1 MLIINYSKKKCFK
14 KVSQHLPNSNLSR
27 TRMRKVETTK
37 PCQELSRPARKI
49 LSSVFTSVFP
59 SRRVHSSKFP
69 VFLSGLITLA
79 YLFSSSSPAS

>member
-1 MLIINYSKKKCFK
+1 MLGAGGLRHDLAEYENEE
-14 KVSQHLPNSNLSR
+14 
-27 TRMRKVETTK
+27 VEIK